1 MQARILAASATLI
14 FMLSINAPSAAAAA
28 GDLDTSFGGNGK
40 VLTWPRR
47 TVSALASGVA
57 IQADGKIVAAGRA
70 EGSRVG
76 EAFALARY
84 NTDGTLDATFGGD
97 GKVLTP
103 GGTASAVAIQTDG
116 KIVAAGEFSG
126 GFALARYKTNGTLD
140 ATFGGDGRV
149 RTRLAAGGASASAVS
164 IQSDGRIVAAGVSFA
179 LEGAGFALARYNTDG
194 TRDAT
199 FGGDGK
205 VRTRFRGEALAD
217 ALAVQSDGR
226 IVVAGGLFTFPGSA
240 LALARYN
247 VDGTLDAT
255 FGGDG
260 KVLNPDGGASALA
273 IQPNG
278 KVVVGGSSGGAG
290 FALFRHRR
298 NGSLDETFGGDGEVL
313 TRFATGDAGLHAVS
327 IQTDGRIVAS
337 GEVSNDTE
345 GRFALARYAT
355 DGILDDTFGSDGKVT
370 TRFGGGFAT
379 AFALAIQA
387 DGRIVAAGSREEGSG
402 RRFALARYL
411 AS

>member
-1 MQARILAASATLI
+1 MQARILTACATLI
-14 FMLSINAPSAAAAA
+14 FTLSANAPSAAAAA

-40 VLTWPRR
+40 VLTWSARAD
-47 TVSALASGVA
+47 SALASGVA

-70 EGSRVG
+70 EGPRVG
-76 EAFALARY
+76 EAFALTRY

-116 KIVAAGEFSG
+116 KVVAAGEFSG
-126 GFALARYKTNGTLD
+126 GFALARYKPNGTLD

-149 RTRLAAGGASASAVS
+149 RSRLAAGGAFATGVA
-164 IQSDGRIVAAGVSFA
+164 IQSNGRIVAAGTSFA

-194 TRDAT
+194 TLDAT

-205 VRTRFRGEALAD
+205 VRTRFAGNALAD

-226 IVVAGGLFTFPGSA
+226 ILAAGTAFTDPGSRV
-240 LALARYN
+240 ALARYN
-247 VDGTLDAT
+247 IDGTLDVT

-260 KVLNPDGGASALA
+260 KVLTPGGSASALA
-273 IQPNG
+273 IQPND
-278 KVVVGGSSGGAG
+278 KIVVGGSSRAAG

-298 NGSLDETFGGDGEVL
+298 DGSLDDNFGGDGEVSAS
-313 TRFATGDAGLHAVS
+313 FPKGDASL
-327 IQTDGRIVAS
+327 
-337 GEVSNDTE
+337 E
-345 GRFALARYAT
+345 
-355 DGILDDTFGSDGKVT
+355 
-370 TRFGGGFAT
+370 
-379 AFALAIQA
+379 ALAIQA
-387 DGRIVAAGSREEGSG
+387 DGRIVAAGSREEGSR